1 MGMQYE
7 WSSTSGGSL
16 PWWFYAL
23 FIGIGLVFTVVGACM
38 LLSTQRFV
46 AGAATT
52 QGTVVDWALHHDSDD
67 GGSMY
72 YPIVQFTAADGQRIE
87 FEGNTGSNYRSFHKG
102 AQVKVYY
109 DPQDPQQ
116 ARIGVFSE
124 LWLWDYLFLGMGL
137 LFMAI
142 GIAVWFAV
150 RRTSA
155 RAPASAA
162 VAGGPSPRIAAAE
175 EPGSPFNAQELADI
189 KAAESAAA
197 APTPL
202 GSADELQLSEDE
214 PAGISDGSID
224 G

>member
-1 MGMQYE
+1 MQYE

-23 FIGIGLVFTVVGACM
+23 FIGIGAVFTVIGAFM
-38 LLSTQRFV
+38 LHGTQRFV
-46 AGAATT
+46 ASASTT

-72 YPIVQFTAADGQRIE
+72 YPIVQFTTADGQPIE
-87 FEGNTGSNYRSFHKG
+87 FEGSTGSSYRAFSKG

-109 DPQDPQQ
+109 DAQDPQQ

-124 LWLWDYLFLGMGL
+124 LWLWDYLLLGMGI

-142 GIAVWFAV
+142 GVAVWFAV

-155 RAPASAA
+155 RAPA
-162 VAGGPSPRIAAAE
+162 VAGG
-175 EPGSPFNAQELADI
+175 
-189 KAAESAAA
+189 
-197 APTPL
+197 APPPL
-202 GSADELQLSEDE
+202 GSADELQPSADDSADAADAV
-214 PAGISDGSID
+214 PPTG
-224 G
+224 